1 MCGGGEGRNNHRGA
15 LAGGFLQLCKAKQ
28 RDAAAAR
35 GEYILQQSPCKGG
48 TGRQTVAWK
57 IFVVLF
63 FILLQG
69 PVSCSWTVG
78 HVFMALSSSNVKVLK
93 AASIHGILL

>member
-15 LAGGFLQLCKAKQ
+15 LAGGSLQLCKAKQ
-28 RDAAAAR
+28 RDAAAAAR
-35 GEYILQQSPCKGG
+35 GEYILQQSFCKGG
-48 TGRQTVAWK
+48 TGGQKVAWK

-63 FILLQG
+63 FILQG

-78 HVFMALSSSNVKVLK
+78 HVFMALSSSNMEVLK
-93 AASIHGILL
+93 ATSIHGILL

>member
-15 LAGGFLQLCKAKQ
+15 LAGGSLQLCKAKQ

-35 GEYILQQSPCKGG
+35 GEYILQQSFCKGG
-48 TGRQTVAWK
+48 TGGQKVAWK

-63 FILLQG
+63 FILQG

-78 HVFMALSSSNVKVLK
+78 HVFMALSSSNMEVLK
-93 AASIHGILL
+93 ATSIHGILL

>member
-15 LAGGFLQLCKAKQ
+15 LAGGSLQLCKAKQ

-35 GEYILQQSPCKGG
+35 GEYILQQSFCKGG
-48 TGRQTVAWK
+48 TGGQKVAWK

-63 FILLQG
+63 FILQG
-69 PVSCSWTVG
+69 PVSCSWTVV
-78 HVFMALSSSNVKVLK
+78 HVFMALSSSNMEVLK
-93 AASIHGILL
+93 ATSIHGILL

>member
-35 GEYILQQSPCKGG
+35 GEYILQQSFCKGG
-48 TGRQTVAWK
+48 TGGQKVAWK

-63 FILLQG
+63 FILQG

-78 HVFMALSSSNVKVLK
+78 HVFMALSSSNMEVLK
-93 AASIHGILL
+93 ATSIHGILL